1 MEITNAF
8 SVHKIVY
15 VGYSPDDIS
24 HMFPTLITYVYAQYL
39 SA

>member
-8 SVHKIVY
+8 SVDKIVH